1 MELTNCDTHQLE
13 QMFLKFYDAAA
24 AAKRFATAQ
33 PAGRW
38 SPAQVQERLLK
49 SHSVEEALAQFES

>member
-1 MELTNCDTHQLE
+1 
-13 QMFLKFYDAAA
+13 MFRKFHDDAAA
-24 AAKRFATAQ
+24 AQRFAAEQ

-49 SHSVEEALAQFES
+49 SHTVDEALAQFGT